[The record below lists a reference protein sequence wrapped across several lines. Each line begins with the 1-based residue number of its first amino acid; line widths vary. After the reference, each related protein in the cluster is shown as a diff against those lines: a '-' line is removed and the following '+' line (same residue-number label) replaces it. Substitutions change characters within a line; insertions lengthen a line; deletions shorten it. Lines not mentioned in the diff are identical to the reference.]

1 MNRIKIVLL
10 ILIMSGFPIGI
21 SAQISVD
28 DSQNANQLASIL
40 TGTSSCIIPINPIVS
55 GYTSSNKSYG
65 VFNKKTGSNF
75 PFESGIILSTRQ
87 SIISED
93 KTIIGEVWNDED
105 IDLKQALGINYL
117 THNRTYLEFE
127 FEAKTEVLSFKYLF
141 ASDEYR
147 KNLTYIPCNNSQLSD
162 GVAILIK
169 EANNPTSKYENL
181 AVILNDKKEKIS
193 VSSFNIRPD
202 FFMSGIKKC
211 DKKNEEYFDSALY
224 NSASPNP
231 INFAGQT
238 KVLEAKKDNL
248 IPGKKYKIKFVIAEG
263 PSPSEF
269 SALFVEAGS
278 FTSKIDLGPDLTNKN
293 ALCFGETHELNSGLT
308 GTNHIWTKT
317 DSGSTLTLPETG
329 NSLLVEQKG
338 DYKLKVI
345 DTGCTFTGEIKIAY
359 FDKIT
364 VTNQTYP
371 LCESILTPN
380 QAIFD
385 LDSKKSAIIGT
396 SNLKINNYL
405 DSYGNP
411 IDPSNYIGT
420 NGEIIEIEVEDPN
433 TGCVEKAELTLQTIP
448 TSTDTITP
456 PEPLIKDFSGNKNGI
471 TLMPLNT
478 TDPFEFSLDGFNFQK
493 APLFYK
499 RESFNDTFYILNTTS
514 CKVAEGKY
522 TILNHPTFF
531 TPNEDIANDYWKIN
545 KLFDVDP
552 DAKVI
557 IFDRYGKYIKQFD
570 SNTITNQGW
579 DGKYNGA
586 FLPADDYWFSVQFS
600 NREAKGHFSLIR

>member
-1 MNRIKIVLL
+1 
-10 ILIMSGFPIGI
+10 
-21 SAQISVD
+21 
-28 DSQNANQLASIL
+28 
-40 TGTSSCIIPINPIVS
+40 
-55 GYTSSNKSYG
+55 
-65 VFNKKTGSNF
+65 
-75 PFESGIILSTRQ
+75 
-87 SIISED
+87 
-93 KTIIGEVWNDED
+93 
-105 IDLKQALGINYL
+105 
-117 THNRTYLEFE
+117 
-127 FEAKTEVLSFKYLF
+127 
-141 ASDEYR
+141 
-147 KNLTYIPCNNSQLSD
+147 
-162 GVAILIK
+162 
-169 EANNPTSKYENL
+169 
-181 AVILNDKKEKIS
+181 
-193 VSSFNIRPD
+193 
-202 FFMSGIKKC
+202 
-211 DKKNEEYFDSALY
+211 
-224 NSASPNP
+224 
-231 INFAGQT
+231 
-238 KVLEAKKDNL
+238 
-248 IPGKKYKIKFVIAEG
+248 
-263 PSPSEF
+263 
-269 SALFVEAGS
+269 
-278 FTSKIDLGPDLTNKN
+278 
-293 ALCFGETHELNSGLT
+293 
-308 GTNHIWTKT
+308 
-317 DSGSTLTLPETG
+317 
-329 NSLLVEQKG
+329 
-338 DYKLKVI
+338 VI

-364 VTNQTYP
+364 VTNQTYT

-405 DSYGNP
+405 NSYGNP

-420 NGEIIEIEVEDPN
+420 NGEIIEVEVKDPN

-493 APLFYK
+493 DPLFYK

>member
-1 MNRIKIVLL
+1 MKWTKVVLILL
-10 ILIMSGFPIGI
+10 IMCCFPIGI
-21 SAQISVD
+21 SAQISVLNGD
-28 DSQNANQLASIL
+28 ANLLAGTL
-40 TGTSSCIIPINPIVS
+40 TGTSSCIIPTNTVVK
-55 GYTSSNKSYG
+55 GYNDTSINKSFG
-65 VFNKKTGSNF
+65 IFNKNTGSSF
-75 PFESGIILSTRQ
+75 PFDSGVILSTRP
-87 SIISED
+87 SKITED
-93 KTIIGEVWNDED
+93 NTIPIGPTVKLSDS
-105 IDLKQALGINYL
+105 DLNKALGINYDTYNL
-117 THNRTYLEFE
+117 TFLEFE
-127 FEAKTEVLSFKYLF
+127 FEAKTKILSFNYLL
-141 ASDEYR
+141 ASDEY
-147 KNLTYIPCNNSQLSD
+147 KNNLTYNPCDKPNYAD

-169 EANNPTSKYENL
+169 EVDSPTSNYENL
-181 AVILNDKKEKIS
+181 AVIENDKKEKIT

-202 FFMSGIKKC
+202 FFMSGVKKC
-211 DKKNEEYFDSALY
+211 DGKNSNYFDPAF
-224 NSASPNP
+224 NSNT
-231 INFAGQT
+231 IHFAGQT
-238 KVLEAKKDNL
+238 KTLVARKTDL

-263 PSPSEF
+263 DSPAEF
-269 SALFVEAGS
+269 SALFIEAGS
-278 FTSKIDLGPDLTNKN
+278 FTSKIDWGLDL

-308 GTNHIWTKT
+308 GNNHMWTKT
-317 DSGSTLTLPETG
+317 DSGTTLTLPETG

-364 VTNQTYP
+364 VTNQTYT

-405 DSYGNP
+405 NSYGNP
-411 IDPSNYIGT
+411 IDPINYIGT
-420 NGEIIEIEVEDPN
+420 NGEIIEVEVKDPN
-433 TGCVEKAELTLQTIP
+433 TGCLEKAELTLQTIP
-448 TSTDTITP
+448 TSTDTTTP

-471 TLMPLNT
+471 TLIPLNT

-493 APLFYK
+493 DPLFYK

-545 KLFDVDP
+545 KLYDVDP